1 MIKEVLRLS
10 REEHGGSYLWL
21 ADTYDT
27 LPDYNPDNP
36 GAEGTLALVDPNWRS
51 PFVGSSVEAVAAVR
65 CYKGLC
71 QDNYDGLPTRNTSLV
86 EYLSLEKVSIRGDIS
101 SYGFRMMPNCQ

>member
-10 REEHGGSYLWL
+10 REEHRGSYLWL

-51 PFVGSSVEAVAAVR
+51 PFVGSSVEAVAAVH
-65 CYKGLC
+65 GA
-71 QDNYDGLPTRNTSLV
+71 
-86 EYLSLEKVSIRGDIS
+86 IRGYVKITMTDYQREILL
-101 SYGFRMMPNCQ
+101 